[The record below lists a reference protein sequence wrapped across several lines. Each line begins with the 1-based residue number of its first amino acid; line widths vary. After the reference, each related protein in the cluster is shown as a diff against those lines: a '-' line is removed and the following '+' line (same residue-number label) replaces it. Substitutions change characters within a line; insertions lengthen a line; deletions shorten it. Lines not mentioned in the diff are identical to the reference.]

1 MAVKLHRNYR
11 IKKNDPIRMNYF
23 TLYHQ
28 TDESSARAI
37 ISSQTMI
44 PGTSGRAGGAIYFS
58 STPIETIGPA
68 RRRGVILQCEVLLG
82 NIKDIGTDRD
92 GSMNYQTLKSQGYDS
107 LKRRDQTTS
116 FVVYNTNQI
125 RRIQRHN

>member
-1 MAVKLHRNYR
+1 MSY
-11 IKKNDPIRMNYF
+11 Y

-37 ISSQTMI
+37 ISSQQMR
-44 PGTSGRAGGAIYFS
+44 PGVSGRAGGAMYFS
-58 STPIETIGPA
+58 LTPTDTIGPA

-92 GSMNYQTLKSQGYDS
+92 CSMNYQTLKSPGYDS

-116 FVVYNTNQI
+116 IVVYNTNQI
-125 RRIQRHN
+125 RTIQRYN